1 MLMVELMGAPNE
13 HEKAILD
20 YRNVLGVYIFD
31 CSHNEKPA
39 FKKIASPDDKLSN
52 QQFSERVYFHAGN
65 NPSVLGVLKCLSICF
80 MSLVSMLVIMFVL
93 SILSK

>member
-1 MLMVELMGAPNE
+1 MVQLNGEPNQ
-13 HEKAILD
+13 HEEVILN
-20 YRNVLGVYIFD
+20 YRNVLGTYVFD

-39 FKKIASPDDKLSN
+39 FKKIASPDDKWSN